1 MLQLPMRR
9 HDSGLALWPRAGAG
23 RGLVVGILKRVRFL
37 LPFCL
42 QKPFLL
48 LFPRKLVPAFCG
60 DDAEL
65 VLAGLLTF
73 GDKLP
78 FQKVRAEEN
87 EGVGGA
93 GTLFFF
99 QICLETVARKWGVLG
114 VRK

>member
-78 FQKVRAEEN
+78 FQKVGTEEN